1 MDLGKLRN
9 FLREKNWDNDD
20 LLFLVQSCK
29 EVFIDVMLRIENGKK
44 IVNNTNKE
52 KQK

>member
-44 IVNNTNKE
+44 IVNTNKE